1 MAKWRRQY
9 EFQIFQ
15 QNTISIKKSFRLFAE
30 CTFLVLNKDVYE
42 RTQDEIGLKYVAC
55 NLQLIDF
62 NTWYLCLFTEALIGD
77 TNLFLN
83 QDYFLSGSD
92 DESAQHD
99 LNNETIVAEAEIM
112 IAEPEA
118 RGKGLGKEAMLLM
131 LKYGQAELGVQE
143 FVSKIGYD
151 NVISQNLFC
160 KLKFEEQSRS
170 EVFQEIAFKRNVD
183 EDWIKWL
190 DNEVSE
196 YKIEDYSTAK
206 EI

>member
-1 MAKWRRQY
+1 M
-9 EFQIFQ
+9 
-15 QNTISIKKSFRLFAE
+15 NSIRFYFPES
-30 CTFLVLNKDVYE
+30 
-42 RTQDEIGLKYVAC
+42 
-55 NLQLIDF
+55 
-62 NTWYLCLFTEALIGD
+62 LIGD

-99 LNNETIVAEAEIM
+99 LNNESIVAEAEIM

-131 LKYGQAELGVQE
+131 IKYAVSELGVQE

-151 NVISQNLFC
+151 NQISQNMFC

-170 EVFQEIAFKRNVD
+170 EVFQEIAFKRTVD
-183 EDWIKWL
+183 EDWINWL
-190 DNEVSE
+190 DNEISE
-196 YKIEDYSTAK
+196 YKIENYSTAK
-206 EI
+206 ET